1 MKLWIISSHRLTEH
15 GHVLLAVEIP
25 VSPVGPVAMHCG
37 ILLIIICWL
46 RAEGVDHTNVA
57 PRQKKQKCICTS
69 TSNLLIFQLICS
81 HIPFHRR
88 KRCVHISRNVSTLQY
103 MFPYKRENCLIPK
116 AEKVFF
122 FPCNT
127 MKASSKIKSTTA
139 VDHLTCNAQIK
150 WTTAVVLLIFMS
162 SEAIW

>member
-1 MKLWIISSHRLTEH
+1 MKWVIFHCLLHFNAMKLWIISSHRLTEH

-88 KRCVHISRNVSTLQY
+88 NAVFTLAE
-103 MFPYKRENCLIPK
+103 MFPHYNICFPIKEKIASFPK
-116 AEKVFF
+116 QRKYFF
-122 FPCNT
+122 FHATQWKQAPKL
-127 MKASSKIKSTTA
+127 KAP
-139 VDHLTCNAQIK
+139 QQ
-150 WTTAVVLLIFMS
+150 
-162 SEAIW
+162 